1 MTNAEAIEVYAGSPT
16 GLRAQLLAAAD
27 ETICRGREILVVGLN
42 NISVLD
48 DAAIA
53 ALIVSLRRLREAG
66 GAIRLVTTNP
76 EHRKRLALTSL
87 DRIFEV
93 FESAADARRAHPV

>member
-1 MTNAEAIEVYAGSPT
+1 MPTPETVEVYAASPA

-27 ETICRGREILVVGLN
+27 ETIRRGREILVVGLN

-87 DRIFEV
+87 DRLFEV
-93 FESAADARRAHPV
+93 FESPTEARRPHPV